1 MDFYQLNL
9 AIFVATNGYL
19 LYRQY
24 NSSSDKGRRESID
37 TSLAGSDDLET
48 AEKGPDAS
56 AARRFQL
63 DFFLPYA
70 LSVAAD
76 WFQGPHIYA
85 IYKYE
90 KSLPE
95 KTVAALYAAGF
106 VSGGISASFA
116 GGLADRFGRKRAC
129 LCEWLLSPLT
139 LYLEQA
145 RGSYNLANQRETE
158 PLKGS
163 APLYCGLYIITCLTM
178 LSDSLPVLFFG
189 RLTGGVSTTLLFSV
203 FEAWMISTYHE
214 QGLHTSGLEL
224 STVFG
229 NMTTLSC
236 VVAIASGVFGDILVT
251 YSGTRTWPFMAAG
264 MCCVGA
270 AYMISRIWNEN
281 YGARSTEQTSLQDLK
296 GGLSVILGDA
306 KILSLGI
313 TSCFFEGTM
322 YLFIFFWSAA
332 LKSARTQSGS
342 TDEDLPY
349 GLIFSSFMCA
359 MMAGSAI
366 FTLQTSAKTVQS
378 TAGTLMTV
386 TLVVASC
393 LSLAAMLQDEH
404 LLFWALCLLEGCIGA
419 YFPSM
424 AQLKSELIEDGI
436 RGRVYSILRFP
447 LNVFVVV
454 AHSLDVEGK

>member
-9 AIFVATNGYL
+9 AVFVATNSYL

-24 NSSSDKGRRESID
+24 NSSNNKGAKKDID
-37 TSLAGSDDLET
+37 ISLASSIDLET
-48 AEKGPDAS
+48 AEKGSDGR

-63 DFFLPYA
+63 NFFLPYA
-70 LSVAAD
+70 LAVAAD
-76 WFQGPHIYA
+76 WLQGPHIYA

-90 KSLPE
+90 KNLPE
-95 KTVAALYAAGF
+95 KMVAALYAAGF

-129 LCEWLLSPLT
+129 L
-139 LYLEQA
+139 
-145 RGSYNLANQRETE
+145 
-158 PLKGS
+158 
-163 APLYCGLYIITCLTM
+163 LYCGLYIITCLTM
-178 LSDSLPVLFFG
+178 LSNSLPVLFFG

-214 QGLHTSGLEL
+214 QGLHASGLEL

-236 VVAIASGVFGDILVT
+236 VVAIASGIIGDVLVT
-251 YSGTRTWPFMAAG
+251 HSGTRTWPFMAACL
-264 MCCVGA
+264 CCVGA
-270 AYMISRIWNEN
+270 AYLISRIWNEN
-281 YGARSTEQTSLQDLK
+281 YGARSTEQTSMQDLK
-296 GGLSVILGDA
+296 SGLSAILGDA

-332 LKSARTQSGS
+332 LKSARLQTGS
-342 TDEDLPY
+342 TEDLPF

-359 MMAGSAI
+359 MMTGSAI
-366 FTLQTSAKTVQS
+366 FTLQTSTKTVQS
-378 TAGTLMTV
+378 TTGTLMTV
-386 TLVVASC
+386 TLVVACC
-393 LSLAAMLQDEH
+393 LSLAAMLQHER

-424 AQLKSELIEDGI
+424 AHLKSELIEDGI

-454 AHSLDVEGK
+454 AHSLDVEGDAHRNHVFLTCASLLLVAFLVSRRYLSQ

>member
-24 NSSSDKGRRESID
+24 NSSSNSSRKESID
-37 TSLAGSDDLET
+37 IPLASPNDLET
-48 AEKGPDAS
+48 AEKGPDGR

-63 DFFLPYA
+63 SFFLPYA
-70 LSVAAD
+70 LAVAAD
-76 WFQGPHIYA
+76 WLQGPHIYA

-90 KSLPE
+90 KNLPE

-129 LCEWLLSPLT
+129 L
-139 LYLEQA
+139 
-145 RGSYNLANQRETE
+145 
-158 PLKGS
+158 
-163 APLYCGLYIITCLTM
+163 LYCGLYIITCLTM
-178 LSDSLPVLFFG
+178 LSDSFLILLFG
-189 RLTGGVSTTLLFSV
+189 RLTGGIATTLLFSV

-214 QGLHTSGLEL
+214 QGMHTSSLEL

-236 VVAIASGVFGDILVT
+236 MVAIASGVFGDVLVT
-251 YSGTRTWPFMAAG
+251 YSGTRTWPFMAASL
-264 MCCVGA
+264 CCVGA
-270 AYMISRIWNEN
+270 AYLISRIWNEN
-281 YGARSTEQTSLQDLK
+281 YGARSTEQTSWEDLK
-296 GGLSVILGDA
+296 SGVSVILNDA

-313 TSCFFEGTM
+313 TSCVFEGTM

-332 LKSARTQSGS
+332 LKSARSQSGS

-359 MMAGSAI
+359 MMTGSAI
-366 FTLQTSAKTVQS
+366 FTLQTSTKTVQS
-378 TAGTLMTV
+378 TASTLMTV

-393 LSLAAMLQDEH
+393 LSLAAMLQHER

-424 AQLKSELIEDGI
+424 AHLKSELIEDGI

-454 AHSLDVEGK
+454 AHSLDVEGDAHRNHVFLTCASLLLVAFLVSRRHLAQ

>member
-9 AIFVATNGYL
+9 AVFVATNGYL

-24 NSSSDKGRRESID
+24 NSSSDTSTKESINI
-37 TSLAGSDDLET
+37 SLAGSEDLEA
-48 AEKGPDAS
+48 AEKRPDGR

-63 DFFLPYA
+63 SFFLPYLLA
-70 LSVAAD
+70 VAAD
-76 WFQGPHIYA
+76 WLQGPYIYA

-90 KSLPE
+90 KNLSE

-129 LCEWLLSPLT
+129 L
-139 LYLEQA
+139 
-145 RGSYNLANQRETE
+145 
-158 PLKGS
+158 
-163 APLYCGLYIITCLTM
+163 LYCGLYIITCLTM

-214 QGLHTSGLEL
+214 QGLQTTGLEL

-236 VVAIASGVFGDILVT
+236 VVAIASGVFGDVLVAH
-251 YSGTRTWPFMAAG
+251 SGTRTWPFMAAG
-264 MCCVGA
+264 LCCVGA
-270 AYMISRIWNEN
+270 AYLISEIWNEN
-281 YGARSTEQTSLQDLK
+281 YGARSIEQTSWEDLK
-296 GGLSVILGDA
+296 SGLSAIVGDT

-332 LKSARTQSGS
+332 LKSARLQSGS
-342 TDEDLPY
+342 AEDDIPY

-359 MMAGSAI
+359 MMMGSAM
-366 FTLQTSAKTVQS
+366 FTLQTSVKTAQ
-378 TAGTLMTV
+378 TTTGTLMTV
-386 TLVVASC
+386 TLMVACC
-393 LSLAAMLQDEH
+393 LSLAAMLQQEH

-424 AQLKSELIEDGI
+424 AHLKSELIDDGI

-454 AHSLDVEGK
+454 AHSLDVEGDAHRNHVFLTCASLLLIAFLVSRRYLTQ

>member
-9 AIFVATNGYL
+9 AIFAATNGYL

-24 NSSSDKGRRESID
+24 SSSNSKSRKESID
-37 TSLAGSDDLET
+37 DISLAGSHDLET
-48 AEKGPDAS
+48 AEKGPDGR

-63 DFFLPYA
+63 NFFLPYA
-70 LSVAAD
+70 LAVAAD
-76 WFQGPHIYA
+76 WLQGPHIYA

-90 KSLPE
+90 KNIPE

-129 LCEWLLSPLT
+129 I
-139 LYLEQA
+139 
-145 RGSYNLANQRETE
+145 
-158 PLKGS
+158 
-163 APLYCGLYIITCLTM
+163 LYCGLYIITCLTM
-178 LSDSLPVLFFG
+178 LSDSLLVLFFG

-214 QGLHTSGLEL
+214 QGMHTSGPEL
-224 STVFG
+224 GTVFG

-236 VVAIASGVFGDILVT
+236 VVAIVSGVFGDVLVT

-264 MCCVGA
+264 MCCMGA
-270 AYMISRIWNEN
+270 AYLISRIWNEN
-281 YGARSTEQTSLQDLK
+281 YGERSSEQTSLQDLK

-313 TSCFFEGTM
+313 TSCVFEGTM

-332 LKSARTQSGS
+332 LKSARSQSGS
-342 TDEDLPY
+342 TDELPY

-359 MMAGSAI
+359 MMTGSAI
-366 FTLQTSAKTVQS
+366 FTLQTSTKTVQS

-386 TLVVASC
+386 TLIVASC
-393 LSLAAMLQDEH
+393 LSLGAMLQDER
-404 LLFWALCLLEGCIGA
+404 LLFWALCLFEGCIGA

-454 AHSLDVEGK
+454 AHSLDVEGDAHRNHVFLTCASLLLVAFLVSRRYLAQ